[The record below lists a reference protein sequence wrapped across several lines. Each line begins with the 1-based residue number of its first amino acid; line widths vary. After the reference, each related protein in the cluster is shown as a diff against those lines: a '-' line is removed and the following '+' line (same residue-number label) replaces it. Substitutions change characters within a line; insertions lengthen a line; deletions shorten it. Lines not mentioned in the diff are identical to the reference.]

1 MEPFKWSLDY
11 AAEKGVKNF
20 LIDVSQNLGGT
31 TSVLQY
37 MMAIMTG
44 KSDYYTTSTLSGNR
58 LRNTGSIDK
67 NLDGVIDEK
76 DDAVS
81 YDFRFALLTTNS
93 SYSCGNFLPC
103 LAQKQGI
110 PVVGQVSGG
119 GTCALINPVFPNKM
133 TYTLSGYSTFTD
145 DENNDVEA
153 GAKPDLETVTVDA
166 EGNADYSKLYD
177 INAVSEF
184 LSKQPVPTKPSQ
196 STASSA
202 KASDGSGMPF
212 GFIVLIAAAAT
223 AILAAVIIILIK
235 MRKKARS

>member
-1 MEPFKWSLDY
+1 
-11 AAEKGVKNF
+11 
-20 LIDVSQNLGGT
+20 
-31 TSVLQY
+31 

-119 GTCALINPVFPNKM
+119 GTCALINPVFPNK
-133 TYTLSGYSTFTD
+133 TRDTGRRTSQRRRHLRADQPGLSQQ
-145 DENNDVEA
+145 ND
-153 GAKPDLETVTVDA
+153 
-166 EGNADYSKLYD
+166 LY
-177 INAVSEF
+177 ALRLQHLYRRRE
-184 LSKQPVPTKPSQ
+184 Q
-196 STASSA
+196 
-202 KASDGSGMPF
+202 
-212 GFIVLIAAAAT
+212 
-223 AILAAVIIILIK
+223 
-235 MRKKARS
+235 